1 MQVTSS
7 DGLAFVN
14 IGVVPKMEH
23 GQDGLQSLPDDGVAL
38 GPFELSLHA
47 APAGADM
54 RP

>member
-1 MQVTSS
+1 MQATSS

-14 IGVVPKMEH
+14 IGVVPKMEL
-23 GQDGLQSLPDDGVAL
+23 GQDELQSLPDGGVAL

-47 APAGADM
+47 APAGTNT